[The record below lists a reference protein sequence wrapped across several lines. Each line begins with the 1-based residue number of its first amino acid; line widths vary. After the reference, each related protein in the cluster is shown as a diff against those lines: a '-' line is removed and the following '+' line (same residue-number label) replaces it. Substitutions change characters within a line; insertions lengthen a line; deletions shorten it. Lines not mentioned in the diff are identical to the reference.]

1 MYIHI
6 HRNTMF
12 ARFGILLTII
22 NIALQ
27 VESVS
32 IVSVSPSGTHKTIAS
47 ALATIP
53 NDSSAWEVDIAP
65 GTYVEQISITRAGP
79 ITFRGQTNGTPSSYL
94 DNLVTLAWNQ
104 TTASGVSD
112 EATSALMVNTAQFK
126 AYNINFK
133 QLWGSKFAGPQA
145 VAVSINADKVGFY
158 QSYFFGYQ
166 DTLFAGV
173 HSTIGRQYFKGCYI
187 VGAVDY
193 IFGSASA
200 YFDSCTI
207 ASNGPGH
214 LTAQKRTKSNDSSDA
229 IKSGYIFNN
238 CRVVADSNTN
248 GVNLKAK
255 VDLGR
260 PWSPYARVV
269 YMNTYM
275 SDIITPAG
283 WGSWYSVTLG
293 DYSNVQYYEYN
304 NTGPGSWSQN
314 AAARASVNYT
324 RQLTASEASAYSL
337 KTWFGDVSWI

>member
-1 MYIHI
+1 MVL
-6 HRNTMF
+6 R
-12 ARFGILLTII
+12 RSII
-22 NIALQ
+22 FVAIVNMALQ
-27 VESVS
+27 AAGVNV
-32 IVSVSPSGTHKTIAS
+32 VQVNPSGTYKTIAA

-65 GTYVEQISITRAGP
+65 GTYVEQLSITRSGP
-79 ITFRGQTNGTPSSYL
+79 ITLRGKTNGTPSSYL
-94 DNLVTLAWNQ
+94 DNLVTIAWNQ

-112 EATSALMVNTAQFK
+112 DATSALIVNTPQFK

-133 QLWGSKFAGPQA
+133 QLWGTKFAGPQA

-166 DTLFAGV
+166 DTLYSGV
-173 HSTIGRQYFKGCYI
+173 HSTIGRQYFKDCYI

-193 IFGSASA
+193 IFGTGSS

-207 ASNGPGH
+207 ASIGPGH
-214 LTAQKRTKSNDSSDA
+214 LTAQKRAQSDDSGDA

-260 PWSPYARVV
+260 PWSKYARVV

-275 SDIITPAG
+275 SDIIAPTG
-283 WGSWYSVTLG
+283 WGSWYSTTLG

-314 AAARASVNYT
+314 AAARATVNYT
-324 RQLTASEASAYSL
+324 MQLTASEASAYSL
-337 KTWFGDVSWI
+337 NSWFGDISWL

>member
-1 MYIHI
+1 M
-6 HRNTMF
+6 
-12 ARFGILLTII
+12 
-22 NIALQ
+22 
-27 VESVS
+27 
-32 IVSVSPSGTHKTIAS
+32 
-47 ALATIP
+47 
-53 NDSSAWEVDIAP
+53 
-65 GTYVEQISITRAGP
+65 
-79 ITFRGQTNGTPSSYL
+79 
-94 DNLVTLAWNQ
+94 
-104 TTASGVSD
+104 
-112 EATSALMVNTAQFK
+112 
-126 AYNINFK
+126 
-133 QLWGSKFAGPQA
+133 
-145 VAVSINADKVGFY
+145 GFY

-173 HSTIGRQYFKGCYI
+173 HSTIGRQYFKDCYI

-193 IFGSASA
+193 IFGTGSS

-214 LTAQKRTKSNDSSDA
+214 LTAQKRSKANDSSDA
-229 IKSGYIFNN
+229 IKSGYIFDN

-248 GVNLKAK
+248 GINLKAK

-304 NTGPGSWSQN
+304 NTGPGSWSQVN
-314 AAARASVNYT
+314 DVLFSVWFKKNKMGIPCYT
-324 RQLTASEASAYSL
+324 
-337 KTWFGDVSWI
+337 G